1 MWKVVR
7 FIRLMH
13 TRLFAGSREWQSSY
27 DWGLGNDSTKN
38 HRHSTSGP
46 SFSRLTSP
54 LCPQKWISIKK
65 NSLNTC
71 STYWRGKKLL
81 KFSFVEKG
89 VSTGK
94 KMRGPDYMCLMIFIF
109 FYYWNSTLWKRGS
122 RRRVPV
128 LKTSITF
135 LVCLILS

>member
-46 SFSRLTSP
+46 PL
-54 LCPQKWISIKK
+54 LCPQSWISIKK
-65 NSLNTC
+65 NSFNTC
-71 STYWRGKKLL
+71 STYWRGKKVSEIQLCG
-81 KFSFVEKG
+81 KRGVNREKKG
-89 VSTGK
+89 VS
-94 KMRGPDYMCLMIFIF
+94 RLHVFNDFLF
-109 FYYWNSTLWKRGS
+109 FFNWNSTFWKRGS